1 MPASSSAEDKARIVL
16 ALLTKQL
23 TLDELET
30 AYPDDWPDIRI
41 LYERIERTVAELY
54 HNAAEL
60 ETLNGLVVTILLQQ
74 DVHPKKVQELLG
86 APQSC

>member
-1 MPASSSAEDKARIVL
+1 MPASSSAEDKARILL

-30 AYPDDWPDIRI
+30 AYPDDGPDIRI
-41 LYERIERTVAELY
+41 LYERIERAVAELY

-60 ETLNGLVVTILLQQ
+60 ETLNGLVVVKNGRLIFALTGCFPPAFL
-74 DVHPKKVQELLG
+74 
-86 APQSC
+86 A